1 MWNLDTQARLSAWFE
16 FRQKISVL
24 SIEEAV
30 DMTNE
35 LWKTAPISNQCYAV
49 DQPSEWPDPWQLVVD
64 NIYDDIAKALG
75 MLYTITLSHKEI
87 SGEIRCYR
95 DRKLSHD
102 FNLAWLEHGKYVLNY
117 DLEVRVNTELEHINQ
132 ASIINIC
139 TKEELF
145 NESNSSN
152 QEGRQ

>member
-1 MWNLDTQARLSAWFE
+1 MWNLDTQARLSAWFD
-16 FRQKISVL
+16 FREKISVL
-24 SIEEAV
+24 PIDEAV
-30 DMTNE
+30 NMTNE

-49 DQPSEWPDPWQLVVD
+49 DQPSDWPDPWQLVVD
-64 NIYDDIAKALG
+64 NHYDDIAKALG
-75 MLYTITLSHKEI
+75 MLYTITLSHKDTN
-87 SGEIRCYR
+87 GEIRCYR
-95 DRKLSHD
+95 DHNRSHD

-117 DLEVRVNTELEHINQ
+117 DLGVRVNTELEQINQ
-132 ASIINIC
+132 ASIITIC

>member
-1 MWNLDTQARLSAWFE
+1 MWNLDTQTRLSSWYD
-16 FRQKISVL
+16 FRQKIANL
-24 SIEEAV
+24 PIEQAV
-30 DMTNE
+30 QMTNE
-35 LWKTAPISNQCYAV
+35 LWMTAPISNPYYTA
-49 DQPSEWPDPWQLVVD
+49 DHSDEWPNPWQLVVD
-64 NIYDDIAKALG
+64 NTYDDIAKTLG

-87 SGEIRCYR
+87 NGEIRCYR
-95 DRKLSHD
+95 DRKRSED
-102 FNLAWLEHGKYVLNY
+102 INLAWLEHGKYVLNY

-145 NESNSSN
+145 NEPNSSN

>member
-117 DLEVRVNTELEHINQ
+117 DLGVRVNTELEQINQ
-132 ASIINIC
+132 ASIITIC

-152 QEGRQ
+152 QKGRQ

>member
-117 DLEVRVNTELEHINQ
+117 DLGVRVNTELEQISQ
-132 ASIINIC
+132 ASIITIC

-152 QEGRQ
+152 QKGRQ

>member
-1 MWNLDTQARLSAWFE
+1 MWHLDTQARLSSWLN
-16 FRQKISVL
+16 FREKISVL
-24 SIEEAV
+24 PIDEAV
-30 DMTNE
+30 HMTNE
-35 LWKTAPISNQCYAV
+35 LWSTAPISKQYYIA

-64 NIYDDIAKALG
+64 NSYDDIAKTLG

-95 DRKLSHD
+95 DRKRSED
-102 FNLAWLEHGKYVLNY
+102 INLAWLEHGKYVLNY

-132 ASIINIC
+132 ASIITIC

>member
-117 DLEVRVNTELEHINQ
+117 DLGVRVNTELEQISQ
-132 ASIINIC
+132 ASIITIC

>member
-1 MWNLDTQARLSAWFE
+1 MWHLDTQARLSHWHD
-16 FRQKISVL
+16 FRQKIAAL
-24 SIEEAV
+24 PIEQAV
-30 DMTNE
+30 HMTNE
-35 LWKTAPISNQCYAV
+35 LWTTAPISNPYYTA

-64 NIYDDIAKALG
+64 NSYDDIAKTLG

-95 DRKLSHD
+95 DRKRSED
-102 FNLAWLEHGKYVLNY
+102 INLAWLEHGKYVLNY

-145 NESNSSN
+145 NEPNSSN